1 MSLFK
6 WFSGKSVQSK
16 TAGDNHNRS
25 ALPVRLDSPQSATKY
40 AVDTANRVEERK
52 AKRHARREQLYVAVR
67 ESMTH
72 AGVLSASYNFK
83 VLALDQVGN
92 QFLVMMDVDETFD
105 IQTIKVSG
113 IESKIVQTAEMRF
126 QILVTSVYW
135 RINAK
140 PGMDSSKAPVPEPV
154 LPVMT
159 FVDEH
164 ANPPNSPYQKPAL
177 PRSNAIGNDETTL
190 FKQAFAAAA
199 VNAELTDKIY
209 IEPHAHTTLTDFED
223 TARVE
228 AYNTP
233 VLSNTQYGDLL

>member
-105 IQTIKVSG
+105 IQTKKVSG

-140 PGMDSSKAPVPEPV
+140 P
-154 LPVMT
+154 
-159 FVDEH
+159 
-164 ANPPNSPYQKPAL
+164 
-177 PRSNAIGNDETTL
+177 
-190 FKQAFAAAA
+190 
-199 VNAELTDKIY
+199 
-209 IEPHAHTTLTDFED
+209 
-223 TARVE
+223 
-228 AYNTP
+228 
-233 VLSNTQYGDLL
+233 